1 MASNDISTLDTPSLC
16 SKEQTF
22 SASQVKKTLIFQ
34 DNIESPPIEQI
45 SYDHTHTMEKV
56 IKNTCK
62 LGFMLRDLNDE
73 LGSRFI
79 DELLILDRNA
89 KELARPLITTR
100 HSLGAS
106 IGAGNDTFIKYS
118 MLGHHYIL
126 LQIVLEEAKKTTL
139 LIDTNSPNANLEE
152 ILTKTSI
159 YWRLNCFTNEISA
172 DRLANAAKRCLKK
185 FKDDYKIGS
194 IMHLMEWRCKRSDL
208 DNHCIIKP
216 LNDYIKII
224 DDENAFQPSVEH
236 SAKYNCKQLST
247 HLRRILSLSGNNT
260 LTTNSDERHN
270 TNRLLSNAEIIT
282 SQLNMIYLFVSA

>member
-56 IKNTCK
+56 IKNTCR

-79 DELLILDRNA
+79 DELFILDRNA

-118 MLGHHYIL
+118 MLGHQYIL

-139 LIDTNSPNANLEE
+139 LIDTNSTNANLED

-159 YWRLNCFTNEISA
+159 YRRLNCFTN
-172 DRLANAAKRCLKK
+172 
-185 FKDDYKIGS
+185 
-194 IMHLMEWRCKRSDL
+194 
-208 DNHCIIKP
+208 
-216 LNDYIKII
+216 
-224 DDENAFQPSVEH
+224 
-236 SAKYNCKQLST
+236 
-247 HLRRILSLSGNNT
+247 
-260 LTTNSDERHN
+260 
-270 TNRLLSNAEIIT
+270 
-282 SQLNMIYLFVSA
+282 